1 MRKLPSAYGCCR
13 LCKGAET
20 GSVCYMSK
28 KPYRADYENATPK
41 QVAIALLRYQPG
53 LPGDDRR
60 PPETSAPAPKRVKND
75 HR

>member
-1 MRKLPSAYGCCR
+1 
-13 LCKGAET
+13 
-20 GSVCYMSK
+20 MSK

-41 QVAIALLRYQPG
+41 QVATALLRYQPG